1 MFPIFIGFCVN
12 AIMFKLYMNY
22 RTKKDFNNIKYIGD
36 V

>member
-22 RTKKDFNNIKYIGD
+22 RTKKDKVFNDNLLK
-36 V
+36 